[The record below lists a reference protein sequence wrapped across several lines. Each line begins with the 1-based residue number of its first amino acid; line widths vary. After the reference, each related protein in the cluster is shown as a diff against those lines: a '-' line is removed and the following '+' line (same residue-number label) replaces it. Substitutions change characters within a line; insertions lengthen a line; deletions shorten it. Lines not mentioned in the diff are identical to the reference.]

1 MAVPEGPTDKRYI
14 GNGVTKTF
22 TIPFLLLAATDLDV
36 FIDGIEVISG
46 FTVTSVG
53 YPTST
58 LTFAVAPADQ
68 AEIYLQLD
76 VPFERLNDYQENGDF
91 LSSTVNRDF
100 DRIWQALKQLL
111 RWAGRSLRLGYFD
124 VDGRG
129 WYRANG
135 NGIRDLHD
143 PVNSQD
149 AVTKKYADDL
159 TLDTTQYTDT
169 QMLRTV
175 RAANGETLNQL
186 PSASARSNK
195 VMGFDAAGNPI
206 GVLPASGSGTEL
218 AIDLASSAK
227 GKGAS
232 MMAWLRK
239 PLSAR
244 MDDVQ
249 SRLDALHVSPW
260 EKIDLVIKPNLNDP
274 STWDWTVALQAT
286 IDEAFANVGV
296 AQMYSANINHCQ
308 VVIDGGG
315 YGYQTTSRLQIPDG
329 GGVTF
334 LNGLTYAHNTFTA
347 SSLVRMGNSES
358 TGAFRHENVK
368 WDKWIFDSRHKTGG
382 VLVTNSIR
390 CKFIDCSFLRYL
402 TDGARTFGNCVEI
415 HFIGCDFGTKP
426 YKNSNPVMG
435 DAPEVAG
442 SQVGLRLGSTDNKVI
457 RCIFHRGKSIVI
469 QAQAQHISQCQ
480 FYGSDP
486 WGVSIEVRSSGS
498 TINDNAFGKFGI
510 AVYSPFNTSITCNMF
525 VMEDTL
531 DTDWGISLIPVS
543 AGENMA
549 GYSQH
554 GNTFRKVG
562 TGPRPKSTNYDTTYG
577 TIARVRS
584 SKIRDNFHYGVRETC
599 TTQATMT
606 QTLAVTSRHTFDF
619 SALIEFGVPAKVN
632 VEFIQNSGAPANVG
646 AATDG
651 NLAQISRT
659 SVPVRLD
666 SAANGSLQVFLSVE
680 EGIAPL

>member
-1 MAVPEGPTDKRYI
+1 MAYNT
-14 GNGVTKTF
+14 
-22 TIPFLLLAATDLDV
+22 
-36 FIDGIEVISG
+36 
-46 FTVTSVG
+46 
-53 YPTST
+53 
-58 LTFAVAPADQ
+58 
-68 AEIYLQLD
+68 
-76 VPFERLNDYQENGDF
+76 
-91 LSSTVNRDF
+91 
-100 DRIWQALKQLL
+100 
-111 RWAGRSLRLGYFD
+111 
-124 VDGRG
+124 
-129 WYRANG
+129 
-135 NGIRDLHD
+135 
-143 PVNSQD
+143 
-149 AVTKKYADDL
+149 
-159 TLDTTQYTDT
+159 
-169 QMLRTV
+169 
-175 RAANGETLNQL
+175 
-186 PSASARSNK
+186 
-195 VMGFDAAGNPI
+195 GNPI
-206 GVLPASGSGTEL
+206 GSTSPKDLSDNARNLDLLLLGDDPSYPDRKGVPRKSWKGMEAEYVADRLRRATEFHTAQTNREIQFTKFLESSGYEAPVPYVPGLILQRATQTVTYLGNEYRVKSQFLPLLTTNWAGDESKLKLIGDDSLRQDMANPAYG
-218 AIDLASSAK
+218 AAMSAY
-227 GKGAS
+227 
-232 MMAWLRK
+232 LRK

-249 SRLDALHVSPW
+249 SRLDALHVSPR
-260 EKIDLVIKPNLNDP
+260 EKINLVIKPNLNDP
-274 STWDWTVALQAT
+274 TTWDWTAALQAT

-296 AQMYSANINHCQ
+296 TQMYSANINHCQ

-315 YGYQTTSRLQIPDG
+315 YGYQITSRLQIPDG

-334 LNGLTYAHNTFTA
+334 LNGLIYAHNTFTA
-347 SSLVRMGNSES
+347 TNLVRMGNSEA
-358 TGAFRHENVK
+358 TGVFRQENVNWNK
-368 WDKWIFDSRHKTGG
+368 WLFDCRHKTGG
-382 VLVTNSIR
+382 VLITNSIR
-390 CKFIDCSFLRYL
+390 CKFIDCTFLRYL

-426 YKNSNPVMG
+426 YKNTNPVMG
-435 DAPEVAG
+435 DVPEVVG

-457 RCIFHRGKSIVI
+457 RCVFHRGKSIVI

-531 DTDWGISLIPVS
+531 DTDWGISIIPVS

-562 TGPRPKSTNYDTTYG
+562 TGPRPKSTHYDTTLG

-632 VEFIQNSGAPANVG
+632 VEFMQNSGAPANVG

-651 NLAQISRT
+651 NLAQMSRS
-659 SVPVRLD
+659 SVPVRLA
-666 SAANGSLQVFLSVE
+666 SAANGTLQVFLSVE